1 MGEKGTGS
9 VWEAGFPRW
18 WEAEEIPKNYTTL
31 HNILQSKGVK
41 RWELAKN
48 GAGTLRI
55 EGYGK
60 WEFEPP
66 VTCTC
71 SETCINQTPLEPR

>member
-1 MGEKGTGS
+1 VGTREKRGQEELGS
-9 VWEAGFPRW
+9 GISKVVGSGRNT
-18 WEAEEIPKNYTTL
+18 KNYTTL
-31 HNILQSKGVK
+31 HNILQSKRVK

-48 GAGTLRI
+48 GAGNLRI

-66 VTCTC
+66 VTCTY
-71 SETCINQTPLEPR
+71 